1 VGRQKADRRERRL
14 MTSAAITTGL
24 RDFEFGLDLILD
36 GLAVLLA
43 GVGKAPAKVRKK
55 EQRGPISSSR
65 SG

>member
-1 VGRQKADRRERRL
+1 